1 VKREGAVMEKAFD
14 MNMIGDFVPT
24 LTAYLPVTLYIL
36 TLSLLFGFV
45 LGLFLALPRIYNIP
59 IVNQLAKVYISFFR
73 GTPIM
78 VQLFIVFYGIP
89 ALTGL
94 IGIDTSKMD
103 PFYAAVATYALSNA
117 AAAAEIIR
125 AGVGSVDKGQT
136 EAAYSIGLSGS
147 QAFRRIVLPQALV
160 QAFPN
165 MGNMV
170 ISSLKDTSLAFSIG
184 VMDMSGRGQTLITSS
199 NHSLEVYIALSIV
212 YYAVAVLFEWFFR
225 VAEKRIKKNQTRIVT
240 VFDMNIH

>member
-1 VKREGAVMEKAFD
+1 MEKAFD

-89 ALTGL
+89 RL
-94 IGIDTSKMD
+94 
-103 PFYAAVATYALSNA
+103 
-117 AAAAEIIR
+117 R
-125 AGVGSVDKGQT
+125 
-136 EAAYSIGLSGS
+136 GLSGLIHQKWTRFMLLS
-147 QAFRRIVLPQALV
+147 QP
-160 QAFPN
+160 
-165 MGNMV
+165 
-170 ISSLKDTSLAFSIG
+170 
-184 VMDMSGRGQTLITSS
+184 
-199 NHSLEVYIALSIV
+199 
-212 YYAVAVLFEWFFR
+212 
-225 VAEKRIKKNQTRIVT
+225 TR
-240 VFDMNIH
+240 

>member
-1 VKREGAVMEKAFD
+1 MEKAFD
-14 MNMIGDFVPT
+14 MNMIGDFVST

-45 LGLFLALPRIYNIP
+45 IGLFLALPRIYNIP

>member
-1 VKREGAVMEKAFD
+1 MEKAFD
-14 MNMIGDFVPT
+14 INMIGDFVPT

-212 YYAVAVLFEWFFR
+212 YYAVAILCESFFR

-240 VFDMNIH
+240 VLDMNIH

>member
-1 VKREGAVMEKAFD
+1 MEKAFD
-14 MNMIGDFVPT
+14 KNMIGDFVPT

-45 LGLFLALPRIYNIP
+45 LGLFLALPRIYNMP

-212 YYAVAVLFEWFFR
+212 YYAVAILFEWFFR
-225 VAEKRIKKNQTRIVT
+225 VAEKEIKKNQTRIVT

>member
-1 VKREGAVMEKAFD
+1 MEKAFD

-165 MGNMV
+165 MGNLV

>member
-1 VKREGAVMEKAFD
+1 MEKAFD

-199 NHSLEVYIALSIV
+199 NHSQIGRAHV
-212 YYAVAVLFEWFFR
+212 
-225 VAEKRIKKNQTRIVT
+225 
-240 VFDMNIH
+240 

>member
-1 VKREGAVMEKAFD
+1 MEKAFD

-160 QAFPN
+160 HAFPN

-212 YYAVAVLFEWFFR
+212 YYAVAILCEWFFR

>member
-1 VKREGAVMEKAFD
+1 MEKAFD

-212 YYAVAVLFEWFFR
+212 YYAVAVLFEWFFQ

>member
-1 VKREGAVMEKAFD
+1 MEKAFD

-94 IGIDTSKMD
+94 FGIDTSKMD

-136 EAAYSIGLSGS
+136 EAAYSIGLSGC

>member
-1 VKREGAVMEKAFD
+1 MEKAFD

-24 LTAYLPVTLYIL
+24 LTGYLPVTLYIL

-103 PFYAAVATYALSNA
+103 PLYAAVATYALSNA

>member
-1 VKREGAVMEKAFD
+1 MEKAFD
-14 MNMIGDFVPT
+14 MNMIGDFVST

>member
-1 VKREGAVMEKAFD
+1 MEKAFD

-225 VAEKRIKKNQTRIVT
+225 VAEKRIRKNQTRIVT

>member
-1 VKREGAVMEKAFD
+1 MEKAFD

-45 LGLFLALPRIYNIP
+45 LGLFLALPRIYNTP

-225 VAEKRIKKNQTRIVT
+225 VAEKRIKRNQTRIVT

>member
-1 VKREGAVMEKAFD
+1 MEKAFD
-14 MNMIGDFVPT
+14 MNMIGNFVPT

>member
-1 VKREGAVMEKAFD
+1 MEKAFD

-45 LGLFLALPRIYNIP
+45 LGLFLALPRIYNTP

-212 YYAVAVLFEWFFR
+212 YYAVAILCEWFFR

>member
-1 VKREGAVMEKAFD
+1 MEKAFD
-14 MNMIGDFVPT
+14 INMIGDFVPT

>member
-1 VKREGAVMEKAFD
+1 

>member
-1 VKREGAVMEKAFD
+1 MEKAFD

-125 AGVGSVDKGQT
+125 K
-136 EAAYSIGLSGS
+136 
-147 QAFRRIVLPQALV
+147 
-160 QAFPN
+160 
-165 MGNMV
+165 
-170 ISSLKDTSLAFSIG
+170 
-184 VMDMSGRGQTLITSS
+184 RGW
-199 NHSLEVYIALSIV
+199 
-212 YYAVAVLFEWFFR
+212 AV
-225 VAEKRIKKNQTRIVT
+225 
-240 VFDMNIH
+240 

>member
-1 VKREGAVMEKAFD
+1 MEKAFD

-103 PFYAAVATYALSNA
+103 PLYAAVATYALSNA

-184 VMDMSGRGQTLITSS
+184 VMDMFGRGQTLITSS

-212 YYAVAVLFEWFFR
+212 YYAVAILFEWFFR

>member
-1 VKREGAVMEKAFD
+1 MEKAFD

-117 AAAAEIIR
+117 AA
-125 AGVGSVDKGQT
+125 
-136 EAAYSIGLSGS
+136 
-147 QAFRRIVLPQALV
+147 
-160 QAFPN
+160 
-165 MGNMV
+165 
-170 ISSLKDTSLAFSIG
+170 
-184 VMDMSGRGQTLITSS
+184 
-199 NHSLEVYIALSIV
+199 
-212 YYAVAVLFEWFFR
+212 
-225 VAEKRIKKNQTRIVT
+225 
-240 VFDMNIH
+240 

>member
-1 VKREGAVMEKAFD
+1 MEKAFD

-199 NHSLEVYIALSIV
+199 NHSLEVYIVLSIV

>member
-1 VKREGAVMEKAFD
+1 MEKAFD

-24 LTAYLPVTLYIL
+24 LTVYLPVTLYIL
-36 TLSLLFGFV
+36 TLSLLSGFV

>member
-1 VKREGAVMEKAFD
+1 MEKAFD

-225 VAEKRIKKNQTRIVT
+225 VAEKRIKENQTRIVT

>member
-1 VKREGAVMEKAFD
+1 MEKAFD

-212 YYAVAVLFEWFFR
+212 YYAVAVLFEWFFQ
-225 VAEKRIKKNQTRIVT
+225 VAEKRINKNQTRTVT

>member
-1 VKREGAVMEKAFD
+1 MEKAFD

-94 IGIDTSKMD
+94 FGIDTSKMD

-212 YYAVAVLFEWFFR
+212 YYAVAILCEWFFR

>member
-1 VKREGAVMEKAFD
+1 MEKAFD

-165 MGNMV
+165 MGNMM

-212 YYAVAVLFEWFFR
+212 YYAVAILFEGFFR
-225 VAEKRIKKNQTRIVT
+225 VAEKRIKKNQTRIAT

>member
-1 VKREGAVMEKAFD
+1 MEKAFD

-24 LTAYLPVTLYIL
+24 LTGYFPVTLYIL

-103 PFYAAVATYALSNA
+103 PLYAAVATYALSNA

>member
-1 VKREGAVMEKAFD
+1 MEKAFD

-136 EAAYSIGLSGS
+136 EAAYSIGLSSS

-212 YYAVAVLFEWFFR
+212 YYAVAILCEWFFL

>member
-1 VKREGAVMEKAFD
+1 MEKAFD
-14 MNMIGDFVPT
+14 MNMIGDFVLT

-94 IGIDTSKMD
+94 IGIYTSKMD

-240 VFDMNIH
+240 VFDMSIH

>member
-1 VKREGAVMEKAFD
+1 MEKAFD

-212 YYAVAVLFEWFFR
+212 YYAVAVLFEWLFQ

>member
-1 VKREGAVMEKAFD
+1 MEKAFD

-117 AAAAEIIR
+117 AASAEIIR

>member
-1 VKREGAVMEKAFD
+1 MEKAFD

-45 LGLFLALPRIYNIP
+45 LGLFLALPRIYNMP

-94 IGIDTSKMD
+94 IGIDTTKMD

-212 YYAVAVLFEWFFR
+212 YYAVAILFEWFFR

>member
-1 VKREGAVMEKAFD
+1 MMEKAFD

-165 MGNMV
+165 MGNLV